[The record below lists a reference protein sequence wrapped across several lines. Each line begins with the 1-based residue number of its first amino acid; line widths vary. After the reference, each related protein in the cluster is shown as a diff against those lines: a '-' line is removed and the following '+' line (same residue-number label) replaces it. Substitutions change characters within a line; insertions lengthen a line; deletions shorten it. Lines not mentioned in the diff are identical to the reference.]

1 MDSSVMLRATTRNF
15 FQGLLTRW
23 QHANCLMLG
32 GNAGFDREGGMC
44 GCLLQGVGERSIA
57 RARQRAEHMYASGDP
72 FLADESEEAVG
83 AGTILL
89 AERAETID
97 ETACS
102 TSKSRTT
109 PTSRTYWNIRRSD
122 RNRLVVTRKWW
133 RSSADQ
139 LRLTQL
145 MASYV

>member
-1 MDSSVMLRATTRNF
+1 
-15 FQGLLTRW
+15 
-23 QHANCLMLG
+23 
-32 GNAGFDREGGMC
+32 MC

-57 RARQRAEHMYASGDP
+57 RARQRAEHRYASGDP